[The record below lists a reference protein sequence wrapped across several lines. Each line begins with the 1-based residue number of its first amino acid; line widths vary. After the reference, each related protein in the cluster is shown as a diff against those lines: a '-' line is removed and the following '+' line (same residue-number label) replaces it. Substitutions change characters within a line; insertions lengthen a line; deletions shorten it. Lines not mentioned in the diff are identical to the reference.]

1 MQQCLHFCV
10 SCNVAACGRS
20 GGGVHCLPGLRRG
33 GGGRQAGAT
42 VFSCLVWLCDLSLP
56 DSPTSAFCVG
66 VRPAVALPR
75 PTHSDTDQRQNA
87 PVWRSGRL
95 NNLHRHTRHNKTVL
109 SVSCLAWQCELALRL
124 NAWIRLVSVSGF

>member
-1 MQQCLHFCV
+1 MAFSEEVWTYATVFTFLRVVQRRCV
-10 SCNVAACGRS
+10 WAV

-75 PTHSDTDQRQNA
+75 PTHSDTDRDRTHLSGGRADSIIYTATPDTTKQSCLCR
-87 PVWRSGRL
+87 VWRG
-95 NNLHRHTRHNKTVL
+95 
-109 SVSCLAWQCELALRL
+109 SV
-124 NAWIRLVSVSGF
+124 N